1 VRIFRSLA
9 WIDFEG
15 MAPTTEGRRGIRRP
29 LDVVLVLFLASHI
42 PVTLFFDA
50 QIVLPA
56 SWFPDTLRDFSRLYL
71 SWFNDPLLGAP
82 SVWFRS
88 LVWCEL
94 LFQLPFFFLGTYA
107 MLQGRSWIRL
117 PALLYVVHVLTT
129 MVPIGAVLCTAMDGP
144 LGPITAMQRLHLV
157 LLYLPYA
164 VLPAL
169 LGARA
174 FSLPASPS
182 SSPSPSPK
190 GRKHR

>member
-1 VRIFRSLA
+1 
-9 WIDFEG
+9 
-15 MAPTTEGRRGIRRP
+15 MAPTTVGRRGIRRP
-29 LDVVLVLFLASHI
+29 LDVVLASFLASHI

-107 MLQGRSWIRL
+107 VLQGRSWIRL

-129 MVPIGAVLCTAMDGP
+129 MVPIGATLCTATDGP

-182 SSPSPSPK
+182 SSRSPSSK